1 MSSAFLRHRH
11 LNEDNQP
18 PPRLAELQKHAEQ
31 SPTAD
36 AIPGEIITACDEY
49 KYDTVIPIVYP
60 NQPITIPFYAISD
73 AMTAMQFAALSI
85 PSSIEATFDRPNAS
99 PPLSILRQTA
109 SQARV
114 LGIGHAGVVIING
127 ETGQTRYYEYGRYGG
142 PFGQVREVTVADV
155 SLEDYCN
162 PSSVSLHTLSR
173 ELTRTNGGPYA
184 YEAAYIKYPTG
195 LTNRWRLSR
204 KVARLPLQH
213 ERPQPTISM
222 IITVLPSRWKSR
234 KPVVLTLMCLLQK
247 TWKFYCERVSS
258 AWPSMHPRIS
268 SSSFRRGKS
277 KSCSGPIRRSA
288 LAVMVKCQATLPRQR
303 DREHEREKRNKWN
316 GRTSHAR
323 VSQSDLSL

>member
-142 PFGQVREVTVADV
+142 PFGQVREATVADV

-184 YEAAYIKYPTG
+184 YEAAYIKLPDGAYEQMEAFAEG
-195 LTNRWRLSR
+195 R
-204 KVARLPLQH
+204 KAAVAARTAAAYNINDNHCFTFALEVAQAGGANADVSSAEDLEVLLRTRFIGVAVDAPEDLVF
-213 ERPQPTISM
+213 E
-222 IITVLPSRWKSR
+222 LPSRQIQ
-234 KPVVLTLMCLLQK
+234 VLQRSYTSLSVGRDGQ
-247 TWKFYCERVSS
+247 V
-258 AWPSMHPRIS
+258 PSNFTPPTR
-268 SSSFRRGKS
+268 
-277 KSCSGPIRRSA
+277 P
-288 LAVMVKCQATLPRQR
+288 
-303 DREHEREKRNKWN
+303 
-316 GRTSHAR
+316 
-323 VSQSDLSL
+323 

>member
-85 PSSIEATFDRPNAS
+85 PSSIEAIFDRPNAS

-114 LGIGHAGVVIING
+114 LGIGHAGVVIIKGKRARPDTMNMDDMAVPLG
-127 ETGQTRYYEYGRYGG
+127 RFVRRRWPTSRLKTIAIRPRYR
-142 PFGQVREVTVADV
+142 FIH
-155 SLEDYCN
+155 SLAN
-162 PSSVSLHTLSR
+162 
-173 ELTRTNGGPYA
+173 
-184 YEAAYIKYPTG
+184 
-195 LTNRWRLSR
+195 
-204 KVARLPLQH
+204 
-213 ERPQPTISM
+213 
-222 IITVLPSRWKSR
+222 
-234 KPVVLTLMCLLQK
+234 
-247 TWKFYCERVSS
+247 
-258 AWPSMHPRIS
+258 
-268 SSSFRRGKS
+268 
-277 KSCSGPIRRSA
+277 
-288 LAVMVKCQATLPRQR
+288 
-303 DREHEREKRNKWN
+303 
-316 GRTSHAR
+316 
-323 VSQSDLSL
+323 